1 MIETNGLDVLLA
13 WCGFAV
19 LVGVLAW
26 LLLRHHASP
35 GAEAGKRDES
45 LDKAQHMNQDEDQ
58 TRPT

>member
-1 MIETNGLDVLLA
+1 VIETNGLDVLLA

-26 LLLRHHASP
+26 LLLRHRASP
-35 GAEAGKRDES
+35 GAEARHCDES
-45 LDKAQHMNQDEDQ
+45 LDENQHMNQDEDQ